1 MTVDEL
7 RKVVERL
14 IEEGRL
20 ANPQQMRTF
29 GPHVVMDIDD
39 HISDEAIGGGR
50 IRVVLRSPAEL
61 MLIAR
66 ALEGEGAA
74 PIGGPDGGQAPP
86 RQGGGSRQQGG
97 P

>member
-39 HISDEAIGGGR
+39 HISDEAIRGGR
-50 IRVVLRSPAEL
+50 IRVVLRSSDEL

-66 ALEGEGAA
+66 AL
-74 PIGGPDGGQAPP
+74 QAD
-86 RQGGGSRQQGG
+86 QGG
-97 P
+97 PITPKGGRVPR